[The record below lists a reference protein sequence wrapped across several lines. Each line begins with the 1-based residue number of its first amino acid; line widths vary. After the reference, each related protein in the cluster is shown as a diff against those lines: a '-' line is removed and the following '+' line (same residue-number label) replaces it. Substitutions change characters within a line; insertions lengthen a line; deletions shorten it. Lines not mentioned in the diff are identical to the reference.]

1 MFDRPLK
8 ILIVLPLYGGSLP
21 IGYYCADALKKL
33 GHHVE
38 LFEAPEFLQAHT
50 ALRSLNISQEKL
62 NILKPSAL
70 LPVRTRL
77 KTTKVFPIGR
87 CTLLCR
93 TISSLFKKS
102 LFYNNYKMIK
112 T

>member
-62 NILKPSAL
+62 N
-70 LPVRTRL
+70 
-77 KTTKVFPIGR
+77 
-87 CTLLCR
+87 
-93 TISSLFKKS
+93 
-102 LFYNNYKMIK
+102 
-112 T
+112 